1 MIHFFDIFF
10 IYSFLW
16 YAIGTKVFTFHEGL
30 SDPDELSS
38 ATLTNAPDAPLPDQ
52 FIICSS
58 HKQQQVDTLNTL
70 TIYVLYEAS
79 NFVKPWFSIGFWYSV
94 GDDYYI
100 LWANIQ
106 FVYWYDLGHVTRE
119 VLLHWI
125 HICVEVDTANRTLSA
140 SINGGNVTTV
150 NNVEGFKPVP
160 KLHLRLGVVHQSEER
175 EQFQYF
181 GSLTNLEREEFQ
193 YFGSVTNL
201 NIFTLRNE
209 DKETHLFLMM
219 GSNCELID
227 RSHLL
232 SWTDSK
238 WDIVGKGGQEEDK
251 DRDII
256 CSKSKVV
263 NFRIPLLWTKNEARE
278 ECRKYGQIANISEPP
293 PADMNN
299 VTDLDMEIIYG
310 ENHYQCKYFWTH
322 YTDRYT
328 EGTFINEITKKTMK
342 NIQWKPGKPDGG
354 TGQNCL
360 IIMPLKKWFNDVEQ
374 EYDAC
379 VSCEVPGSTL
389 FTLRGICKNSYL
401 DSTYFPTVCRGY
413 IGFIGNMISIW

>member
-1 MIHFFDIFF
+1 M
-10 IYSFLW
+10 
-16 YAIGTKVFTFHEGL
+16 GTKVFTFHEGS
-30 SDPDELSS
+30 SDPGELSS
-38 ATLTNAPDAPLPDQ
+38 ATLTNAPDAPLPEH
-52 FIICSS
+52 FVICSS
-58 HKQQQVDTLNTL
+58 HKQTKIYANHGHTV
-70 TIYVLYEAS
+70 YVLYEDP
-79 NFVKPWFSIGFWYSV
+79 NIGKPWFSISISPHYPHV
-94 GDDYYI
+94 
-100 LWANIQ
+100 LWANTR
-106 FVYWYDLGHVTRE
+106 FYYWYTLGHIAHEAFHQWV
-119 VLLHWI
+119 
-125 HICVEVDTANRTLSA
+125 HICVEVDTINGTLRA
-140 SINGGNVTTV
+140 SVNGGNSTIV
-150 NNVEGFKPVP
+150 NNVEGLTPVP
-160 KLHLRLGVVHQSEER
+160 TLHLRLGVVHQSEER

-181 GSLTNLEREEFQ
+181 GSLTNLEREKFQ

-238 WDIVGKGGQEEDK
+238 WDIVGKGVQELDK
-251 DRDII
+251 DII
-256 CSKSKVV
+256 CLKSKVL
-263 NFRIPLLWTKNEARE
+263 NFRIPMLWTKNEATE
-278 ECRKYGQIANISEPP
+278 ECRKYGQNANISEPP

-299 VTDLDMEIIYG
+299 VTDLDMDIIYG

-322 YTDRYT
+322 YTDRYA
-328 EGTFINEITKKTMK
+328 EGTFVNEISNETMK

-389 FTLRGICKNSYL
+389 FTLRGVCKNSYL
-401 DSTYFPTVCRGY
+401 DSTYFPTICRGY